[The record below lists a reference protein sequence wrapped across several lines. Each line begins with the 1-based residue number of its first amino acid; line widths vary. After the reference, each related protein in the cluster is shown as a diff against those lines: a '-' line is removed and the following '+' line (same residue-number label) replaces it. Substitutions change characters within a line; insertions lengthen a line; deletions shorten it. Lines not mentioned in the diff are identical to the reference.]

1 MLKTDYKDAMYEGAR
16 KYKITANADGTSG
29 IIDET
34 TYTQEGDPFGAN
46 DINATNAAI
55 NSLLGEPV
63 YVTFLESAWT
73 GTEPPYTQTVA
84 VDGVTAEDNPMLVSA
99 LKDSATV
106 EEHRVYN
113 KAFGIIAAGIGITED
128 GSVTYKVYKK
138 PAADVMVGLRGV

>member
-29 IIDET
+29 ITDET

-55 NSLLGEPV
+55 NRQEH
-63 YVTFLESAWT
+63 VTLITLTAAEWIGDAA
-73 GTEPPYTQTVA
+73 PYEQTVA
-84 VDGVTAEDNPMLVSA
+84 VEGVTAEDNPMLVSA
-99 LKDSATV
+99 LKNNATV
-106 EEHRVYN
+106 EEHRAYN
-113 KAFGIIAAGIGITED
+113 KAFGIIAAGIGITAD

-138 PAADVMVGLRGV
+138 PATDVMVGLRGV

>member
-29 IIDET
+29 ITGET

-55 NSLLGEPV
+55 NRQEH
-63 YVTFLESAWT
+63 VTLITLTAAEWIGDAA
-73 GTEPPYTQTVA
+73 PYEQTVA
-84 VDGVTAEDNPMLVSA
+84 VEGVTAEDNPMLVSA
-99 LKDSATV
+99 LKNNATV
-106 EEHRVYN
+106 EEHRAYN
-113 KAFGIIAAGIGITED
+113 KAFGIIAAGIGITAD

-138 PAADVMVGLRGV
+138 PATDVMVGLRGV